1 MGEPFVACPPPCNV
15 IQIPNPEFIQ
25 SQDQEQIPP
34 PPNED
39 ELAIPGRLHWHW
51 FDEEEEHLMGGEDL
65 PGVSYVLE
73 DSYEAQ
79 MAAREKT
86 SKIMAQ
92 RLARTSPEDKEN
104 WDYLVS
110 RVSWKPKHGQWLCLV
125 KELPNCLYCRI
136 CCTVGHKTQDCPDN
150 DGSHDPAFV
159 YMICAI
165 CSRRGHWGNTCPY
178 QYYVPRNAA
187 VGPGGR
193 LVCRCCEK
201 EGGHSDPDDDEWI
214 GVAFMNDCGTC
225 GAVGKHRSEDCPKKE
240 GTGKIDRKTALRKKK
255 QTSVPRKK
263 KHG

>member
-104 WDYLVS
+104 WDY
-110 RVSWKPKHGQWLCLV
+110 C
-125 KELPNCLYCRI
+125 
-136 CCTVGHKTQDCPDN
+136 
-150 DGSHDPAFV
+150 SHDPAFV
-159 YMICAI
+159 YMICGI

-214 GVAFMNDCGTC
+214 GVAFVNDCGTC